1 LLWEAFGAQP
11 WREMT
16 TKQRL
21 SAEAVE
27 GDWGN
32 CPALRLLP
40 LLLAVAVLLL
50 MMSTRLQ
57 AAFTEPRLALMRVT
71 AYRSTSG
78 TNTLT
83 LEGSFSYAD
92 TVQLALPLN
101 VVVTQGQLTARF
113 DLAGN
118 VFTSTG
124 GPEEPGA
131 GPGVISFAPR
141 EIVLVLPAGFAPGT
155 ATAQVVANYER
166 QPISSNR
173 LSFTL

>member
-1 LLWEAFGAQP
+1 
-11 WREMT
+11 
-16 TKQRL
+16 
-21 SAEAVE
+21 
-27 GDWGN
+27 
-32 CPALRLLP
+32 
-40 LLLAVAVLLL
+40 
-50 MMSTRLQ
+50 MSTRLE

-71 AYRSTSG
+71 AYRSTNG
-78 TNTLT
+78 TSTLK

-92 TVQLALPLN
+92 AVQLALPLS
-101 VVVTQGQLTARF
+101 VVVTQGQLSARC

-124 GPEEPGA
+124 GSEQPAA

-141 EIVLVLPAGFAPGT
+141 EIVLVLPAGFTAGT
-155 ATAQVVANYER
+155 ATAQVVATYGS